1 MAYKVLMVGLSL
13 VLKVD
18 DYLIDDNEPY
28 VFLCDE
34 YRAKSIVRFCLENKF
49 LDEV

>member
-1 MAYKVLMVGLSL
+1 MVSKFTLIGLEW

-18 DYLIDDNEPY
+18 DYLIDDKISY
-28 VFLCDE
+28 SFLCDE
-34 YRAKSIVRFCLENKF
+34 YRAKSIVRFCLEKKF